1 MDGLFLTVKRNE
13 VAEVTEEVAKQAENL
28 GIEAA
33 LADKYTYLI
42 YETPYYEGFNKIL
55 VDIPNELRSTA
66 DFWRNTAKKDL
77 QESLGSIRSFCTSYT
92 SYFPD
97 LIQEILSGA
106 QTIAAKKELML
117 QYLGELQPKLNK
129 SMTNLKNTSDTAS
142 EFLNRVDNH
151 KDKLESTVVPNI
163 ANTITENKR
172 DIAAN
177 DAALK
182 ECRTKINDLDKK
194 RMAAITASV
203 AAGSGLLV
211 SGVAVGVT
219 GTALYLKNVGRVVG
233 TVGEGTAISY
243 GRFGASII
251 GKIAVGVSVAL
262 VIANIIGF
270 AASTALWNQYQ
281 QELARLRVQELNL
294 FQTGIDLNADAAYL
308 NIMEKSFNELLS
320 QSTDV
325 VSAFQGFQKDWK
337 TVSLEVDKVDSKL
350 KDLGTQLENTLK
362 AEKIEDDLS
371 KLNTHFSALKKKLER
386 YELNFTLPT
395 KLVEDSKT
403 ITALDSQDLLYTATT
418 QWIPNALYSASIC
431 RAF

>member
-1 MDGLFLTVKRNE
+1 MNKKMILMVERNE
-13 VAEVTEEVAKQAENL
+13 VVEVTEEVAKQAENL

-172 DIAAN
+172 DIAVN
-177 DAALK
+177 DAALN
-182 ECRTKINDLDKK
+182 ECRIKISELDKK
-194 RMAAITASV
+194 RIAAISSMGV
-203 AAGSGLLV
+203 GGVVGSGAI
-211 SGVAVGVT
+211 AV
-219 GTALYLKNVGRVVG
+219 TATIVYLKKTERVRDVLQFVVKG
-233 TVGEGTAISY
+233 TPSSY
-243 GRFGASII
+243 GKFAKAIT
-251 GKIAVGVSVAL
+251 GKLAVGVSVAL
-262 VIANIIGF
+262 VVVSIVGF
-270 AASTALWNQYQ
+270 ITASALWGQYQ
-281 QELARLRVQELNL
+281 RELAKLREQELNL
-294 FQTGIDLNADAAYL
+294 FQTGLDLNADAVYL
-308 NIMEKSFNELLS
+308 NNMEKNFNALLS
-320 QSTDV
+320 QSTEV
-325 VSAFQGFQKDWK
+325 VTAFQGFQQNWQAVGK
-337 TVSLEVDKVDSKL
+337 EIDKVNNKL
-350 KDLGTQLENTLK
+350 KDLDTQLKSAYEVDKIKTGLETLDTNF
-362 AEKIEDDLS
+362 IE
-371 KLNTHFSALKKKLER
+371 LKKKLEH
-386 YELNFTLPT
+386 YELNFSLPT
-395 KLVEDSKT
+395 QFVKDPKI
-403 ITALDSQDLLYTATT
+403 ITSDNSSELLPVFAIPGALYTAYVQKQLT
-418 QWIPNALYSASIC
+418 
-431 RAF
+431 